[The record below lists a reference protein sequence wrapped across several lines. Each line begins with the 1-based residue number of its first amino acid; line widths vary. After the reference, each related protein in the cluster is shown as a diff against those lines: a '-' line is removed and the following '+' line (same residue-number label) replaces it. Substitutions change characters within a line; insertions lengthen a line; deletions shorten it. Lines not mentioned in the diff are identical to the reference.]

1 MNLVLEKM
9 GKINL
14 FEKHCLR
21 KGKLMKKIKKLF
33 ICALMVCVLFG
44 CSSPVQPTPVP
55 FEKKLAGQYNLYAGD
70 DLREFKFEYY
80 FNEDGTGD
88 VIMSMNGVTG
98 KPTSAKWEKT
108 NNQTI
113 VVTTEDGSD
122 FTFTYIE
129 SEDSIALNYK
139 GIELVKQ

>member
-1 MNLVLEKM
+1 
-9 GKINL
+9 
-14 FEKHCLR
+14 
-21 KGKLMKKIKKLF
+21 MKKIKKLL

-44 CSSPVQPTPVP
+44 CSSPVQSPPVT

-70 DLREFKFEYY
+70 DFREFKFEYY

-98 KPTSAKWEKT
+98 NPTSAKWEKT

-113 VVTTEDGSD
+113 IVTTDDGSD
-122 FTFTYIE
+122 FTFTYTE
-129 SEDSIALNYK
+129 NDDSIALNYK